1 MSIFP
6 RFIYRGVCGDHS
18 SKQKNIT
25 DQNDAGTSWFLCPL
39 SFSLS
44 LSHTSP
50 VQFGCILAVIVLYC
64 MYIYIVMNEDRK
76 VRKEM
81 AAREVEDACGGE
93 VGGTLKQRC

>member
-1 MSIFP
+1 METTVVSRKISPTKTMPAHHGSFVPFP
-6 RFIYRGVCGDHS
+6 
-18 SKQKNIT
+18 
-25 DQNDAGTSWFLCPL
+25 
-39 SFSLS
+39 SLS